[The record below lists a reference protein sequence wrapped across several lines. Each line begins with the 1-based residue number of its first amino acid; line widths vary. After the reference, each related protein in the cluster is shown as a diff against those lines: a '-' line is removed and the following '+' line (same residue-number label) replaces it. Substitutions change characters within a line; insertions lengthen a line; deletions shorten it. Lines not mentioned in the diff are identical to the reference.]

1 MSILNDK
8 EIPKSFL
15 KSNYKKEDLL
25 NTLNKHNNINDISLL
40 NSDTLDKNSEDIESF
55 RKFYL
60 FQTKKYFDG
69 NSFFGLVHV
78 RLAFFVKEKKRYEKY
93 TNTIINKINKAI
105 KISDEYNKVKGK
117 FYIYLDLEKA
127 NPKNFSK
134 KFLKDL
140 SYITDKL
147 YEDQLMKY
155 FISGKKYIIKMFW
168 PIISLFLNKEVK
180 KKIICLK

>member
-1 MSILNDK
+1 MSILNNDK

-15 KSNYKKEDLL
+15 KSNYKKDDLINNL
-25 NTLNKHNNINDISLL
+25 NENNNIRDISLL
-40 NSDTLDKNSEDIESF
+40 NSDTLDKNGDVESF

-78 RLAFFVKEKKRYEKY
+78 RLAFFVKDKKRYKDY
-93 TNTIINKINKAI
+93 INMAINKINKAI
-105 KISDEYNKVKGK
+105 KISDKHNKEKGK

-127 NPKNFSK
+127 NPKNFSR

-140 SYITDKL
+140 SYITDNL
-147 YEDQLMKY
+147 YEDQLMNY

-168 PIISLFLNKEVK
+168 PIISLVLDKTVK
-180 KKIICLK
+180 KKIICLT